1 MSEEQI
7 NERYSRQQ
15 DIVPPDRLAACKA
28 TVIGVGAIGRQVA
41 LQLTAMGIS
50 WLQFIDFDLVEL
62 SNLASQGYL
71 QDDLGKTKVKATAA
85 LCRQINPGVEIHEV
99 NDRFRRS
106 MEIGNILFCCVD
118 SIETRRLI
126 WNATKDKVSIFIDG
140 RMSAEV
146 LRVLSACDI
155 ASCEHYPTTLFASGE
170 AYTGPCTAKTTIYC
184 ANIAAGFMIAQFTKW
199 LRNLPIETDL
209 QVNLLSMEMNILKG
223 GDDDGKTG

>member
-1 MSEEQI
+1 MTREM

-15 DIVPPDRLAACKA
+15 DIVPADRLAECRA
-28 TVIGVGAIGRQVA
+28 TVVGVGAIGRQVA
-41 LQLTAMGIS
+41 LQLTAMGIP
-50 WLQFIDFDLVEL
+50 WLQLTDFDVVEI

-71 QDDLGKTKVKATAA
+71 QDDLNKPKVEASAN
-85 LCRQINPGVEIHEV
+85 LCRQINPDLEIHEV

-126 WNATKDKVSIFIDG
+126 WNATKDRVNLFVDG

-146 LRVLSACDI
+146 LRIVTAGDI
-155 ASCEHYPTTLFASGE
+155 TSYEHYPRTLFSADQ

-184 ANIAAGFMIAQFTKW
+184 ANIAAGTMIAQFTKY
-199 LRNLPIETDL
+199 LRHLPFDADIQL
-209 QVNLLSMEMNILKG
+209 NLLTSELSVNAH
-223 GDDDGKTG
+223 